1 MGTDARATPCVLC
14 GAAAVI
20 EFPVRGADAPS
31 APLCDHCAGLARNRL
46 ITLGWCEAGHHYG
59 RPLHLCRRHRIQF
72 VSLGIPTCTER
83 GPARRSRRRTR

>member
-20 EFPVRGADAPS
+20 EFPVRGADAPA
-31 APLCDHCAGLARNRL
+31 APLCDHCASLTRNRL
-46 ITLGWCEAGHHYG
+46 VTLGWYEAGHHYG

-72 VSLGIPTCTER
+72 VSLGIPTRTD
-83 GPARRSRRRTR
+83 SRRHHRPI